1 MSLLKSSLPEIASGT
16 QPPSCERRTV
26 DPRTDPLW
34 AAMMTGTRGSL
45 FGSPPWIAAV
55 ADTYGFDVTAD
66 MLVRDGTPV
75 AGIAW
80 VELDDM
86 RGRRLVSLPFGDRL
100 DPVVDDDDQWE
111 QLTTPLLG
119 RRLPV
124 QLRILEARPPLGD
137 ARFRS
142 TSDLGWHATDLDRP
156 ESDLLAGLHRQVR
169 QNLRSAGR
177 RGVTVRL
184 GTDLEDVRTFHELH
198 RSTRKRKYRL
208 LAQPLALFER
218 IWERFEPLDQL
229 VVGLA
234 THDGT
239 VIAGA
244 LYLIWNDVIY
254 YKFGASVPE
263 HLVVRPN
270 ELLAWESMRLG
281 QELGCRTYDW
291 GVTDLDQ
298 PGLLAYKRKYA
309 TEERRVVTLLHTPP
323 GHDAAASAEAG
334 WMLSQLTDLLT
345 RPDVPD
351 EVTARAGELLYRF
364 FC

>member
-1 MSLLKSSLPEIASGT
+1 MSLLKSVVPSTAHAAPEPAI
-16 QPPSCERRTV
+16 ERRTV
-26 DPRTDPLW
+26 DPRTDPSW
-34 AAMMTGTRGSL
+34 ATIMTGARGSL

-66 MLVRDGTPV
+66 VLLRDGTPV
-75 AGIAW
+75 AGLAC

-86 RGRRLVSLPFGDRL
+86 RGHRVVSLPFGDRL

-111 QLTTPLLG
+111 RLATPLLA
-119 RRLPV
+119 RERPV
-124 QLRILEARPPLGD
+124 HLRILEARPPLRD
-137 ARFRS
+137 ARFRP
-142 TSDLGWHATDLDRP
+142 TNELAWHATDLDRP

-169 QNLRSAGR
+169 QNLRAADR
-177 RGVTVRL
+177 HGVTVRL
-184 GTDLEDVRTFHELH
+184 GTGLEDVRTFHELH
-198 RSTRKRKYRL
+198 RATRKRKFRL

-254 YKFGASVPE
+254 YKFGASVAE

-298 PGLLAYKRKYA
+298 PGLLAYKQKYA
-309 TEERRVVTLLHTPP
+309 TEERRVVALLHTPP
-323 GHDAAASAEAG
+323 GYDASASAEAG
-334 WMLSQLTDLLT
+334 RVLSQLTDLLT
-345 RPDVPD
+345 RRDVPD
-351 EVTARAGELLYRF
+351 EVTTRAGELLYRF